1 MKNVHNFACTV
12 EIYLGIF
19 VYECE
24 SIGNVVVTKMN
35 HAGSDPGPDLLLG
48 SLDDLVHSPPNRR
61 SRLNPVE
68 TLQVK
73 VSAMAARQSPSIV
86 TDLAGISET
95 VVVIAG

>member
-1 MKNVHNFACTV
+1 
-12 EIYLGIF
+12 
-19 VYECE
+19 
-24 SIGNVVVTKMN
+24 MN

-61 SRLNPVE
+61 SRLDPVE

-73 VSAMAARQSPSIV
+73 VLAMAARQSPSIV

>member
-1 MKNVHNFACTV
+1 MLVGELYF
-12 EIYLGIF
+12 YLGIF

-48 SLDDLVHSPPNRR
+48 SVDDLMHGPPDRR
-61 SRLNPVE
+61 SRLDPVE
-68 TLQVK
+68 TLRVK
-73 VSAMAARQSPSIV
+73 VSAVAVRQNQSIL